1 MIELATPAAAPAVVE
16 LLVAQLG
23 EHAIDTPRDA
33 VERAVA
39 GMLADP
45 RRGFILVDGAAGVA
59 WVSFTWSLEHG
70 GLTAWLEELYI
81 VPERRDSGLGTAL
94 LRAAEERARAAGCE
108 AVDLEVDAEHT
119 RAARLYQREGYRPLP
134 RARWVKPL
142 RP

>member
-1 MIELATPAAAPAVVE
+1 
-16 LLVAQLG
+16 
-23 EHAIDTPRDA
+23 
-33 VERAVA
+33 
-39 GMLADP
+39 MLADP